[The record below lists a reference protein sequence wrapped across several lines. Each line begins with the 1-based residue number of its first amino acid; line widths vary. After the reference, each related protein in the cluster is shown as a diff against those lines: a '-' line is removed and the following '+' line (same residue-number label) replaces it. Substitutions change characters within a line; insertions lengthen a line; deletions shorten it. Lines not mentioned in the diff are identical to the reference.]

1 MGKTLSCVAPAV
13 IDNSLSVSSPGPE
26 ALSYNEGEALTLSCL
41 ASSNTLQHTHLSLGW
56 YLSRSGEDAARPII
70 SLNRDFTLTAGP
82 GFEGRHL
89 AGLIRL
95 DKVGEA
101 TYTLQMA
108 QLQVSDQGEIYCR
121 AQEWIQDPD
130 RSWYSIAQKES
141 RRSNLTVKA
150 RGLTAHSH
158 SNSSAHD
165 LQLSSSL
172 VQKH

>member
-1 MGKTLSCVAPAV
+1 MASAV
-13 IDNSLSVSSPGPE
+13 IDNSLSVSSADSVAP
-26 ALSYNEGEALTLSCL
+26 SYDEGEALTLSCL

-56 YLSRSGEDAARPII
+56 YLHKRGEDAARLIV

-82 GFEGRHL
+82 GFEGRHR

-101 TYTLQMA
+101 TYKLQMA
-108 QLQVSDQGEIYCR
+108 QLEVLDQGDIFCR

-141 RRSNLTVKA
+141 ASSSLTVKA
-150 RGLTAHSH
+150 RGSTARRHY
-158 SNSSAHD
+158 NCSAHD
-165 LQLSSSL
+165 L
-172 VQKH
+172 